1 MDLNHQKSCVQ
12 VFRNKHPAGTEMM
25 MSTFPTARLLTVL
38 PLNLIKDIVVLTLLV
53 RVKSMMILPLPQG
66 QE

>member
-1 MDLNHQKSCVQ
+1 MVLNHQKNCVQ
-12 VFRNKHPAGTEMM
+12 VFRNNHPVGTGMM
-25 MSTFPTARLLTVL
+25 MSTFPLARLLMVL

-53 RVKSMMILPLPQG
+53 RVRNMMILPLPQG